1 MNEIIGNVRGMRDLL
16 SKESKIKYKIE
27 DIARNLANIY
37 GYQEITT
44 PIVEHTSVFKKTLG
58 EASDIVTKE
67 MYNFLDE
74 KKRSLTLRPEATA
87 GIARAIVSNGLLG
100 SGEYRI
106 PLKFF
111 LAGPMFRYERPQK
124 GRYRQFYQINF
135 EYFSKSLPESDVE
148 LITLAYQ
155 FLKEINIP
163 IQLHINSLGDNI
175 SRQNYK
181 KNLLTYLNKYKN
193 DLSEDSITRLEK
205 NPLRILDSKEKKDLK
220 VISNAPKLIDFLS
233 EKSLDY
239 YKKVKDLLTNLDI
252 NFTEDNNLVR
262 GLDYYKETVFEFKTS
277 KLGNQQDTIL
287 GGGRYSGLIKM
298 FGGDDIDGAGWAAGL
313 DRLIEIHSQEDN
325 ISPKVSIIF
334 NEKNKKNAFIFANKI
349 RSSKKIRGYVEF
361 LYELS
366 EDKQLKKA
374 NKVKSQNIIFIE
386 NDSNIKILNKKTNKS
401 IKISIND
408 LEKIIDNINDN

>member
-1 MNEIIGNVRGMRDLL
+1 MSNIQPIRGTHDLIGKKLILFNLINKAIHDIANCYDFKEII
-16 SKESKIKYKIE
+16 
-27 DIARNLANIY
+27 
-37 GYQEITT
+37 T
-44 PIVEHTSVFKKTLG
+44 PIFENTNLFKKPLG
-58 EASDIVTKE
+58 ENSDVVLKE
-67 MYNFLDE
+67 MYSFEDRN
-74 KKRSLTLRPEATA
+74 KSSLTLRPEYTTPF
-87 GIARAIVSNGLLG
+87 IRAAISNNLFERLPIKLFGL
-100 SGEYRI
+100 
-106 PLKFF
+106 
-111 LAGPMFRYERPQK
+111 GPMFRRERPQK

-313 DRLIEIHSQEDN
+313 DRLIEIHSHEDN

-334 NEKNKKNAFIFANKI
+334 NEKNRKNAFIFANKI

-374 NKVKSQNIIFIE
+374 NKIKSQNIIFIE
-386 NDSNIKILNKKTNKS
+386 NNLNIKILNKKTNKS